1 MNTDAAIIIVAVLVG
16 QEGLKLATGYF
27 FKKLTRDD
35 YVTRSEC
42 AKCAKLD
49 KEAMDKL
56 ADGLSTIKGLL
67 LALAMKKELTADDL
81 KALMEGH

>member
-1 MNTDAAIIIVAVLVG
+1 MNTDAAILIVTVLVV
-16 QEGLKLATGYF
+16 QEALKLSTGYF

-42 AKCAKLD
+42 VKCTKSD

-56 ADGLSTIKGLL
+56 SDGISTIKGLL

-81 KALMEGH
+81 KALMDGH